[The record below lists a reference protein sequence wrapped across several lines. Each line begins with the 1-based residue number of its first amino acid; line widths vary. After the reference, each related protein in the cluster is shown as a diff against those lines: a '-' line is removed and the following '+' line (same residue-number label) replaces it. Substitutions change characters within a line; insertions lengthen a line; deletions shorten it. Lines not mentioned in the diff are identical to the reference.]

1 MNWNQI
7 LEKSW
12 HYLVKRRYLIWL
24 GGLAALTEGGS
35 IYSGSNYSTSGKEL
49 ENSANFQEVMS
60 VVTSWVSSHLTEI
73 TIVLVAL
80 FLIGLII
87 LYISYSARA
96 GLIHGVNV
104 LEIGKD
110 SNFHQDFEAGKSFF
124 WRFLGLRILIAITL
138 ILILVLLILSF
149 IGVFV
154 LAVSYSAWLMLPI
167 ALLCIPAVFG
177 FVLLAVYLS
186 LASALA
192 ERFIVIKNLPIIESI
207 DRAIHLVRE
216 KIAVVVVAW
225 LINLVINIVTGITY
239 LVLIVIPVVISI
251 VLGSIAYLIGKEV
264 GLLIVIPLGIILIFA
279 VSLLARG
286 IFTTYLSAYWTIIYK
301 RLVESS

>member
-7 LEKSW
+7 IEKSW

-24 GGLAALTEGGS
+24 GVLAALTEGGS
-35 IYSGSNYSTSGKEL
+35 IYSGSNYSISGKNF
-49 ENSANFQEVMS
+49 ENSANFKEAMS
-60 VVTSWVSSHLTEI
+60 VVTNWVSSHLTEI
-73 TIVLVAL
+73 IIVLVAL
-80 FLIGLII
+80 LLIWII
-87 LYISYSARA
+87 VLYISYSARA

-104 LEIGKD
+104 LEAGKD

-124 WRFLGLRILIAITL
+124 WRFLGLRILIDITL
-138 ILILVLLILSF
+138 MLILVLLILSF
-149 IGVFV
+149 IGAFV
-154 LAVSYSAWLMLPI
+154 LATSYSAWLILPI

-192 ERFIVIKNLPIIESI
+192 ERLIVIKNLPIIESI
-207 DRAIHLVRE
+207 DKATHLVRE

-225 LINLVINIVTGITY
+225 LINLVINIVAVIAC
-239 LVLIVIPVVISI
+239 LVLIIIPVVISI
-251 VLGSIAYLIGKEV
+251 VLGSIAYLIGKNV
-264 GLLIVIPLGIILIFA
+264 GLMIVIPLGIILILA
-279 VSLLARG
+279 VSLLVKG
-286 IFTTYLSAYWTIIYK
+286 IFTTYLSTYWTVVYK

>member
-24 GGLAALTEGGS
+24 GVLAALTEGGS
-35 IYSGSNYSTSGKEL
+35 IYSGSNYSTSGKDL
-49 ENSANFQEVMS
+49 ENSANFKEAMS
-60 VVTSWVSSHLTEI
+60 VVANWISSHLTEI
-73 TIVLVAL
+73 TVVMVAL

-104 LEIGKD
+104 LEAGKD
-110 SNFHQDFEAGKSFF
+110 SNFHKDFEAGKSFF

-138 ILILVLLILSF
+138 TLILVLLILSF
-149 IGVFV
+149 IGAFV
-154 LAVSYSAWLMLPI
+154 LAGSYSAWLILPI

-177 FVLLAVYLS
+177 FILLAVYLS

-207 DRAIHLVRE
+207 DKAIHLVRE

-225 LINLVINIVTGITY
+225 LINLVINIVTGIAY
-239 LVLIVIPVVISI
+239 LILIVIPVVISI
-251 VLGSIAYLIGKEV
+251 VFGSIAYLIGKDV
-264 GLLIVIPLGIILIFA
+264 GLMIVIPLGIILILA
-279 VSLLARG
+279 VSLLAQG

>member
-24 GGLAALTEGGS
+24 GVLAALTEGGS
-35 IYSGSNYSTSGKEL
+35 IYSGSNYSTSGKDL
-49 ENSANFQEVMS
+49 ENSANFKDAMS
-60 VVTSWVSSHLTEI
+60 VVANWVSSHLTEI
-73 TIVLVAL
+73 TIVMVAL

-104 LEIGKD
+104 LEAGKD
-110 SNFHQDFEAGKSFF
+110 SNFHKDFEAGKSFF

-138 ILILVLLILSF
+138 TLILVLLILSF
-149 IGVFV
+149 IGAFV
-154 LAVSYSAWLMLPI
+154 LAGSYSAWLILPV

-207 DRAIHLVRE
+207 DKAIHLVRE
-216 KIAVVVVAW
+216 KIAVVMVAW
-225 LINLVINIVTGITY
+225 LINLVINIVTGIAY
-239 LVLIVIPVVISI
+239 LILIVIPVVISI
-251 VLGSIAYLIGKEV
+251 VFGSIAYLIGKDV
-264 GLLIVIPLGIILIFA
+264 GLMIVIPLGIILILA
-279 VSLLARG
+279 VSLLAQG

>member
-24 GGLAALTEGGS
+24 GVLAALTEGGS
-35 IYSGSNYSTSGKEL
+35 IYSGSNYSTSGKDL
-49 ENSANFQEVMS
+49 ENSANFKEAMS

-73 TIVLVAL
+73 TIVMVAL

-104 LEIGKD
+104 LEAGKD
-110 SNFHQDFEAGKSFF
+110 SNFHKDFEAGKSFF

-138 ILILVLLILSF
+138 MLILVLLILSF
-149 IGVFV
+149 IGAFV
-154 LAVSYSAWLMLPI
+154 LAGSYSAWLVLPI

-192 ERFIVIKNLPIIESI
+192 ERFIVIKNLPVIESI
-207 DRAIHLVRE
+207 DKAIHLVRE

-225 LINLVINIVTGITY
+225 LINLVINIVTGIAY
-239 LVLIVIPVVISI
+239 LILIVIPVVISI
-251 VLGSIAYLIGKEV
+251 VFGSIAYLIGKDV
-264 GLLIVIPLGIILIFA
+264 GLMIVIPLGIILILA
-279 VSLLARG
+279 VSLLAQG
-286 IFTTYLSAYWTIIYK
+286 IFTTYLSAYWTVIYK

>member
-24 GGLAALTEGGS
+24 GVLAALTEGGS
-35 IYSGSNYSTSGKEL
+35 IYSGSNYSTSGKDL
-49 ENSANFQEVMS
+49 ENSANFKEAMS

-73 TIVLVAL
+73 TIVMVAL

-104 LEIGKD
+104 LEAGKD
-110 SNFHQDFEAGKSFF
+110 SNFHKDFEAGKSFF

-138 ILILVLLILSF
+138 TLILVLLILSF
-149 IGVFV
+149 IGAFV
-154 LAVSYSAWLMLPI
+154 LAGSYSAWLILPV

-207 DRAIHLVRE
+207 DKAIHLVRE

-225 LINLVINIVTGITY
+225 LINLVINIVTGIAY
-239 LVLIVIPVVISI
+239 LILIVIPVVISI
-251 VLGSIAYLIGKEV
+251 VFGSIAYLIGKDV
-264 GLLIVIPLGIILIFA
+264 GLMIVIPLGIILILA
-279 VSLLARG
+279 VSLLAQG
-286 IFTTYLSAYWTIIYK
+286 LFTTYLSAYWTIIYK

>member
-24 GGLAALTEGGS
+24 GVLAALTEGGF
-35 IYSGSNYSTSGKEL
+35 IYSGGNYRTSGKDL
-49 ENSANFQEVMS
+49 ENSANFKEIMS
-60 VVTSWVSSHLTEI
+60 VVASWVSSHLMEI
-73 TIVLVAL
+73 TIVVIAL
-80 FLIGLII
+80 FLIRLII

-96 GLIHGVNV
+96 GLIYGVNV
-104 LEIGKD
+104 LEAGKD

-124 WRFLGLRILIAITL
+124 WRFLGLRILIVITL
-138 ILILVLLILSF
+138 MLIQVLLILSL
-149 IGVFV
+149 IGAFV
-154 LAVSYSAWLMLPI
+154 LASSYSAWLILPI
-167 ALLCIPAVFG
+167 ALLCIPVVFG

-207 DRAIHLVRE
+207 DKAIHLVRE
-216 KIAVVVVAW
+216 KIAVVVIAW
-225 LINLVINIVTGITY
+225 LIYLVINIVSGIAC
-239 LVLIVIPVVISI
+239 LILIVIPVVISI
-251 VLGSIAYLIGKEV
+251 IFGSIAYLIGKDV
-264 GLLIVIPLGIILIFA
+264 GLMIVIPLGIVLILT
-279 VSLLARG
+279 VNLLAQG